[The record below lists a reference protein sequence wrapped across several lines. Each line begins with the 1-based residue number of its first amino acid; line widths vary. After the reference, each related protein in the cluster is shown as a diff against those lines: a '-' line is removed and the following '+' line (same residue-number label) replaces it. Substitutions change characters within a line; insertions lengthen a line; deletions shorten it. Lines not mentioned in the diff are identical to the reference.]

1 MANRADTLTKNKL
14 NCPNCNHDYTN
25 ENLIERFEKSGNL
38 KSINLICECKQK
50 LALKKLAN
58 FFKIYDITEIKKRDN
73 LREKLKRKG
82 KIRKEFKNHWNL
94 RRDNYLTCYWCNHE
108 NDLQGVKDMFKA
120 FPLKDRIHYTCDKCN
135 RKSSVQITTRGF
147 YVMHPA
153 DRHRY
158 LRNVAKGTAR
168 LITLAKID

>member
-1 MANRADTLTKNKL
+1 MGNRAETLTKNEL
-14 NCPNCNHDYTN
+14 HCPNCNHDYTN
-25 ENLIERFEKSGNL
+25 ENLIERFHKSQNSVG
-38 KSINLICECKQK
+38 INIICECNRK
-50 LALKKLAN
+50 LALRKLAN

-82 KIRKEFKNHWNL
+82 KIKDKTRNHWAL
-94 RRDNYLTCYWCNHE
+94 RYDNYLTCYWCNHE
-108 NDLQGVKDMFKA
+108 NDIEGVKEMFKA
-120 FPLKDRIHYTCDKCN
+120 FPLKDRIHYSCDKCN
-135 RKSSVQITTRGF
+135 RKSSIQITARGF